1 MVEISF
7 LGGVRSVTGS
17 KFHIKSDQSR
27 ILLEC
32 GLYQGLKELRLRNWD
47 SLPVDPRELDCIVIS
62 HAHLDHCGYLPR
74 LVKAGFSGSIHMTED
89 TARLASIILLDSAKM
104 QVEDAD
110 YASRKGYSKHAKPQ
124 PLYDYLDAERAISL
138 FRPHP
143 FHTPVQIT
151 GDARLTFLRAGHILG
166 SSIVDLEVEGKRI
179 IFSGDLGRPNHPI
192 LANPDPIPDFE
203 IAALLLES
211 TYGDRRHQSTSHE
224 LSTIINRTTSRGGS
238 ILIPAFAVDRTEVI
252 LHRLKE
258 LMDLNEIPRL
268 PIYVDSP
275 MALAS
280 LEIYR
285 NAFERKAMDIDPKIK
300 IDGDPFDE
308 HFYQAARSVDES
320 KAIAKLKNPSI
331 IVSASGMATG
341 GRVVHHLARMLP
353 DSRDTVILVG
363 YQSLGTRGRS
373 LADGAKSLKMHGKV
387 VKVLAEIT
395 KVGEFSVH
403 ADSREMIDW
412 LRTVKKKP
420 RKVFI
425 VHGESD
431 AGASFQKNLNQELS
445 WDSTIPEHGS
455 THEI

>member
-17 KFHIKSDQSR
+17 KFLIKSNESK

-47 SLPVDPRELDCIVIS
+47 SLPLDPRELDCVIIS

-104 QVEDAD
+104 QVEDAE
-110 YASRKGYSKHAKPQ
+110 YASRKGFSKHAKPQ
-124 PLYDYLDAERAISL
+124 PLYDYIDAEGAISL

-143 FHTPVQIT
+143 FHTKIQIT
-151 GDARLTFLRAGHILG
+151 NDAQLSFLRAGHILG
-166 SSIVDLEVEGKRI
+166 SSVVDLELEGKRI
-179 IFSGDLGRPNHPI
+179 IFTGDLGRPNHPI
-192 LANPDPIPDFE
+192 LANPDPIPETQID
-203 IAALLLES
+203 ALLLES
-211 TYGDRRHQSTSHE
+211 TYGDRRHQRSSDE
-224 LSTIINRTTSRGGS
+224 LSKIINRTISRGGS
-238 ILIPAFAVDRTEVI
+238 VLIPAFAVDRTEVI

-258 LMDLNEIPRL
+258 LMDSNEIPRI

-280 LEIYR
+280 LVIYR
-285 NAFERKAMDIDPKIK
+285 NAFESKAVDIDPKIK
-300 IDGDPFDE
+300 MEGDPFDE
-308 HFYQAARSVDES
+308 HFYQSARSVDES
-320 KAIAKLKNPSI
+320 KAIAHLKNPSI

-353 DSRDTVILVG
+353 DSRNTIILVG
-363 YQSLGTRGRS
+363 YQSIGTRGRS
-373 LADGAKSLKMHGKV
+373 LADGAKTLKMHGKFV
-387 VKVLAEIT
+387 RVNAEIS

-412 LRTVKKKP
+412 LRSAKSEP
-420 RKVFI
+420 GRVFV
-425 VHGESD
+425 VHGESE
-431 AGASFQKNLNQELS
+431 AGESFQNKLREELS
-445 WDSTIPEHGS
+445 WTSTIPERGS
-455 THEI
+455 THQI

>member
-17 KFHIKSDQSR
+17 KFLIESDQSR

-32 GLYQGLKELRLRNWD
+32 GLYQGLKELRLRNWE
-47 SLPVDPRELDCIVIS
+47 SLPFDPHELDCIIIS

-74 LVKAGFSGSIHMTED
+74 LVKAGFSGPIHMTED

-104 QVEDAD
+104 QVEDAE
-110 YASRKGYSKHAKPQ
+110 YAMRKGYSKHAKPE

-143 FHTPVQIT
+143 FHTTIPIT
-151 GDARLTFLRAGHILG
+151 NDARLIFHRAGHILG
-166 SSIVDLEVEGKRI
+166 SALVDLEVADKRI

-192 LANPDPIPDFE
+192 LASPDPIPSVQID
-203 IAALLLES
+203 ALLLES
-211 TYGDRRHQSTSHE
+211 TYGDRRHQKSSDQ
-224 LSTIINRTTSRGGS
+224 LSTVIKRTVARGGS
-238 ILIPAFAVDRTEVI
+238 VLIPAFAVDRTEVI

-280 LEIYR
+280 LDIYR
-285 NAFERKAMDIDPKIK
+285 SAFLRKATDIDPQIKIK
-300 IDGDPFDE
+300 GDPFDE
-308 HFYQAARSVDES
+308 HFYQSARSVDES
-320 KAIAKLKNPSI
+320 KAIANLKNPSI

-353 DSRDTVILVG
+353 DSRNTIILVG

-373 LADGAKSLKMHGKV
+373 LADGAKTLKMHGKI
-387 VKVLAEIT
+387 VKVHAEIT

-412 LRTVKKKP
+412 LRSVKSEP
-420 RKVFI
+420 RRVFV

-431 AGASFQKNLNQELS
+431 AGASFHELLSQELS
-445 WDSTIPEHGS
+445 WQSTIPERGS
-455 THEI
+455 THQL